1 MNGLDLIG
9 AEQLEGCIGIY
20 DVAPRQLKNSL
31 AAAAPRAAAG
41 TPSGQC
47 SFSLMREA
55 YACGIIGAM
64 QKSNARR
71 DMVAVIVV
79 SLAAAV
85 TCVRLN
91 LSEAMVGWMRRHE
104 NLQVDELPGILLVV
118 AACLIWFST
127 RRYLEASRELELRRA
142 TEAKLAE
149 ALAENQRLAQQYL
162 DKQEHERKAL
172 ARDLHDELGQTI
184 NAIKLDAVAVREVIP
199 PAEDAARM
207 AAGEMIANIDRVY
220 AVVAGLIRQL
230 RPVALDELG
239 VAAALEHCVGDWR
252 QRLPST
258 RIHLS
263 IECELSGLDG
273 DRALALFRL
282 VQESLTNVAR
292 HAQARR
298 VDIRVAARGAGG
310 TPECIEA
317 TIADDGRG
325 ADLDAPGRGLGL
337 IGMRE
342 RTAAFGGSLA
352 LSSSPGAGFKVCATL
367 PITASQLDG
376 LRV

>member
-1 MNGLDLIG
+1 
-9 AEQLEGCIGIY
+9 
-20 DVAPRQLKNSL
+20 
-31 AAAAPRAAAG
+31 
-41 TPSGQC
+41 
-47 SFSLMREA
+47 
-55 YACGIIGAM
+55 M
-64 QKSNARR
+64 QKSKARR
-71 DMVAVIVV
+71 DMLAVVV
-79 SLAAAV
+79 ISLAAAV

-104 NLQVDELPGILLVV
+104 NLQVDELPGILLVI
-118 AACLIWFST
+118 AACLIWFSR

-162 DKQEHERKAL
+162 DTQEYERKAL
-172 ARDLHDELGQTI
+172 ARDLHDELGQTL

-199 PAEDAARM
+199 PAEHAARR
-207 AAGEMIANIDRVY
+207 AAGAMIENIDRVY
-220 AVVAGLIRQL
+220 AVVGGLIREL
-230 RPVALDELG
+230 RPVGLDELG
-239 VAAALEHCVGDWR
+239 VAAALEHCVSDWR

-258 RIHLS
+258 RLHMS
-263 IECELSGLDG
+263 IECDLSGLDG
-273 DRALALFRL
+273 VRALALFRL

-292 HAQARR
+292 HARARR
-298 VDIRVAARGAGG
+298 VHIRIAARRPEGSA
-310 TPECIEA
+310 ECIEA

-325 ADLDAPGRGLGL
+325 ANLEAPGKGLGL

-367 PITASQLDG
+367 PITASAPDG
-376 LRV
+376 L

>member
-1 MNGLDLIG
+1 MGG
-9 AEQLEGCIGIY
+9 
-20 DVAPRQLKNSL
+20 
-31 AAAAPRAAAG
+31 
-41 TPSGQC
+41 
-47 SFSLMREA
+47 
-55 YACGIIGAM
+55 M
-64 QKSNARR
+64 QKSKARR
-71 DMVAVIVV
+71 DMLAVIVI

-91 LSEAMVGWMRRHE
+91 LSEATVGWMRRHE

-142 TEAKLAE
+142 AEAKLAE
-149 ALAENQRLAQQYL
+149 ALAENQHLAQQYL
-162 DKQEHERKAL
+162 DTQEYERKAL

-184 NAIKLDAVAVREVIP
+184 NAVKLDAVAVREVIP
-199 PAEDAARM
+199 PTEDAART
-207 AAGEMIANIDRVY
+207 AASAMIENIDRVY

-239 VAAALEHCVGDWR
+239 LAAALDHCVSDWR

-273 DRALALFRL
+273 VRALALFRL

-292 HAQARR
+292 HARARR
-298 VDIRVAARGAGG
+298 VDIRIAARRAEGM
-310 TPECIEA
+310 PECIAA

-325 ADLDAPGRGLGL
+325 ADLDTPGSGLGL

-367 PITASQLDG
+367 PITASSPDG
-376 LRV
+376 PLV